1 MKNKSTLIAIIVFVI
16 ISMCF
21 NIAAFG
27 GEYDTPII
35 PVPGNSASQGGS
47 SEDSTGGNWET
58 PPVDIT
64 PDSSTDEKKEP
75 VAISKCTFSKIA
87 NVTYSGKATKPSLTV
102 KYSGKTLKKGTD
114 YTLSYSA
121 NKNVGTATVT
131 VTGKGDFTD
140 SKKLTFKINPK
151 GTSVTKATSPKKQ
164 QLKVTWKK
172 QTTQT
177 TGYQI
182 QCSADKNF
190 KKGNKTVTVSKNKT
204 KSKTL
209 TKLKSKKKYYVRIRA
224 YKTVKGTK
232 YYSGWKKY
240 SKAIKVK

>member
-1 MKNKSTLIAIIVFVI
+1 
-16 ISMCF
+16 MCF
-21 NIAAFG
+21 SITVLG
-27 GEYDTPII
+27 GDYDTPII
-35 PVPGNSASQGGS
+35 PVPGNSASQGGNL
-47 SEDSTGGNWET
+47 EDSTGGNWET
-58 PPVDIT
+58 PSVDV
-64 PDSSTDEKKEP
+64 STTEAKKEP

-87 NVTYSGKATKPSLTV
+87 NVTYSGKAIKPSPTV
-102 KYSGKTLKKGTD
+102 KYSGQTLKKGTD
-114 YTLSYSA
+114 YTLTYSA
-121 NKNVGTATVT
+121 NTNVGTATVT
-131 VTGKGDFTD
+131 VTGKGDYTGT
-140 SKKLTFKINPK
+140 KKLTFKINPK